1 MQVELLKILARTRT
15 TALFI
20 THQINEAIFLAQR
33 VVVFSARPA
42 TIKSIIEV
50 DLPAVRSLAIKREQ
64 GFLALEQRVWQLI
77 EEEAVRT
84 GMMTVAA

>member
-42 TIKSIIEV
+42 NIKSIVEV
-50 DLPAVRSLAIKREQ
+50 DLAGRPNAGDEARTRLPRPRSNAS
-64 GFLALEQRVWQLI
+64 GS
-77 EEEAVRT
+77 
-84 GMMTVAA
+84 

>member
-42 TIKSIIEV
+42 TIKAIIEI
-50 DLPAVRSLAIKREQ
+50 DLPAVRTLAIKREQ
-64 GFLALEQRVWQLI
+64 AFLAIEQRVWQLI

-84 GMMTVAA
+84 GMMTAAA